1 MVKNS
6 ISSQLMRYFLCIV
19 LFPVTILS
27 LIILGVNKNSII
39 SLVQKNVEES
49 LALIE
54 YNIER
59 QFLQYDSLVY
69 FISRDRQFQNVA
81 QYDNAKEFNQNMEE
95 QKILR
100 ELLAYYQSTGY
111 QVSRVVISYENGIL
125 LASPQKEC
133 IEHRPETQ
141 EWYQLCK
148 EQQGQGHVLNYLA
161 NDCIYDGM
169 DSVYSDMITVCRSIE
184 DENGNFIGAVSIEMY
199 SRILEQSM
207 SNILSRK
214 GSYVYI
220 VNKNQEV
227 IYSPVVRTIQEVS
240 EKDFYSVEVFEPR
253 TEWTIV
259 GVMNM
264 EEYLRQ
270 LNILVNILLI
280 TLGLIAGVMVGISL
294 KVSNSIAK
302 PLQMLQGLMKQA
314 EEGDLSIRFQE
325 KAPREVQELGNSF
338 NVMIEKLDYYVE
350 CVRIEQKAKRK
361 AEIEALQA
369 NIKPH
374 FLYNTLDTIH
384 WMAKDYQATDIVE
397 TVDSLATLFRIALSK
412 GSETIT
418 VEKELQHVASY
429 LQIQKIRYEDKFT
442 YDICVQQNVKQLM
455 VQKLILQPLVEN
467 AIYHGIKA
475 SGRKGTIRIRVWTEE
490 NAIYLTV
497 EDDGKGMSAERL
509 QKVRESLNNFQPEE
523 QGAYGVVNVHQRLAM
538 SYGAP
543 YGLYLISEEDEGTT
557 ALIYHPVI

>member
-161 NDCIYDGM
+161 NDCIYDGV

-270 LNILVNILLI
+270 LNILVDILLI
-280 TLGLIAGVMVGISL
+280 TLGLIAAIMVGISL
-294 KVSNSIAK
+294 KVSDSIAK

-338 NVMIEKLDYYVE
+338 NVMVEKLDYYVE

-418 VEKELQHVASY
+418 VEKEIQHVASY

-442 YDICVQQNVKQLM
+442 YDICVQQDVKQLM

>member
-27 LIILGVNKNSII
+27 LIILGVNENSII
-39 SLVQKNVEES
+39 SLVQKNVNES

-81 QYDNAKEFNQNMEE
+81 RYDNVKEFNQNMEE

-384 WMAKDYQATDIVE
+384 WMAKDYQAADIVE

-418 VEKELQHVASY
+418 VEKEIQHVASY

>member
-270 LNILVNILLI
+270 LNILVDILLI
-280 TLGLIAGVMVGISL
+280 TLGLIAAIMVGISL
-294 KVSNSIAK
+294 KVSDSIAK

-338 NVMIEKLDYYVE
+338 NVMVEKLDYYVE

-418 VEKELQHVASY
+418 VEKEIQHVASY

-442 YDICVQQNVKQLM
+442 YDICVQQDVKQLM

>member
-6 ISSQLMRYFLCIV
+6 ISSRLMKYFLCIV

-27 LIILGVNKNSII
+27 LIIFGVCKNSII
-39 SLVQKNVEES
+39 SLVQKNANES

-54 YNIER
+54 YNIEQ

-69 FISRDRQFQNVA
+69 FISRDRQIQNVA
-81 QYDNAKEFNQNMEE
+81 RYDNVEEFNQNMEE
-95 QKILR
+95 QKMLR
-100 ELLAYYQSTGY
+100 NLLAYYQSTGY
-111 QVSRVVISYENGIL
+111 QVSRAVISYENGIL
-125 LASPQKEC
+125 LTAPQKEC

-141 EWYQLCK
+141 EWYRLCK
-148 EQQGQGHVLNYLA
+148 TQPGKGHVLSYLA
-161 NDCIYDGM
+161 NDSIYDGM
-169 DSVYSDMITVCRSIE
+169 DSVFSDVITVCRSIE
-184 DENGNFIGAVSIEMY
+184 DKNGNFIGAVSIEMY
-199 SRILEQSM
+199 GQILEQSM

-240 EKDFYSVEVFEPR
+240 EKDFYSVKIFEPR

-270 LNILVNILLI
+270 LNTLVSVLLI
-280 TLGLIAGVMVGISL
+280 TLGVLAGVMVWMSV
-294 KVSNSIAK
+294 KVSDSIVK

-325 KAPREVQELGNSF
+325 NAPREVQELGNRF
-338 NVMIEKLDYYVE
+338 NAMIEKLDYYVE
-350 CVRIEQKAKRK
+350 RVRVEQKAKRK

-384 WMAKDYQATDIVE
+384 WMAKDYQAADIVE

-418 VEKELQHVASY
+418 VEKEIQHVASY
-429 LQIQKIRYEDKFT
+429 LQIQKTRYEDKFT
-442 YDICVQQNVKQLM
+442 YDIYVQQNAKQLM

-475 SGRKGTIRIRVWTEE
+475 SGRKGTICIRVWTEE

-497 EDDGKGMSAERL
+497 EDDGKGMSGERL

-523 QGAYGVVNVHQRLAM
+523 QGAYGVVNVHQRLVM

-543 YGLYLISEEDEGTT
+543 YGLYLISEEGVGTT

>member
-39 SLVQKNVEES
+39 SLVQKNVNES

-81 QYDNAKEFNQNMEE
+81 RYDNAKEFNQNMEE

-325 KAPREVQELGNSF
+325 KVPREVQELGNSF

-384 WMAKDYQATDIVE
+384 WMAKDYQAADIVE

-418 VEKELQHVASY
+418 VEKEIQHVASY